1 MWPSRHILYILSVLF
16 SLSTIPIWKSGYRTR
31 HFAPF
36 GPAAA
41 EYSWREKIIH
51 SEIDWH
57 TMNLRGGDAF
67 SKYNVFFLPLYV
79 NISLLWCRIMRF
91 ASFRLIGY
99 IWSLYSH
106 KKWKKEKIWLHAVPD
121 SVALIKGMVSREIHT
136 VYVILL
142 YQVMVKIFDFPNSLV
157 KKRSCG
163 IGLTYII
170 NTYTYF
176 TSMFEKLVF

>member
-1 MWPSRHILYILSVLF
+1 MSGSLMIVMNLLATAIMLISLVVMFAF
-16 SLSTIPIWKSGYRTR
+16 SAGL
-31 HFAPF
+31 

-99 IWSLYSH
+99 IWSLYSQTN
-106 KKWKKEKIWLHAVPD
+106 
-121 SVALIKGMVSREIHT
+121 GR
-136 VYVILL
+136 
-142 YQVMVKIFDFPNSLV
+142 
-157 KKRSCG
+157 
-163 IGLTYII
+163 
-170 NTYTYF
+170 
-176 TSMFEKLVF
+176 

>member
-1 MWPSRHILYILSVLF
+1 MWPSRHIHIIGTFF
-16 SLSTIPIWKSGYRTR
+16 SLHHIPIWKSGYRTR

-91 ASFRLIGY
+91 ASSRLIGY

-121 SVALIKGMVSREIHT
+121 SVALIKGMVSREIHICHFNISGHGKNIGLSKQFSQET
-136 VYVILL
+136 FVR
-142 YQVMVKIFDFPNSLV
+142 D
-157 KKRSCG
+157 RSC
-163 IGLTYII
+163 IHYKYIHVL
-170 NTYTYF
+170 Y
-176 TSMFEKLVF
+176 